1 MKFFPLVFISLL
13 DQNGF
18 VQMYM
23 DGKYQKNPRDIP
35 IHPTKI
41 SGVLWSS
48 KVFQICLKS
57 EASLFTPFHLFF
69 VAFKKIKFP
78 ASSDGYPPARWQ
90 KKLISLKVAPGR
102 STAALL
108 AITQVSHYFD
118 PTFFLVLLVL
128 SGDIL
133 AFFSFSEEVS
143 GSGPTAVGHFDP
155 LALSM
160 LLNFNIQ

>member
-1 MKFFPLVFISLL
+1 
-13 DQNGF
+13 
-18 VQMYM
+18 MYI

-41 SGVLWSS
+41 SGVLWSQIE
-48 KVFQICLKS
+48 VFQICLKS

-69 VAFKKIKFP
+69 VAFKKVKFP

-118 PTFFLVLLVL
+118 PTFFGPFGPFWWHSCIFFLFWRSVRFRSYCCRSFWSL
-128 SGDIL
+128 S
-133 AFFSFSEEVS
+133 SFHAIEFQYSIV
-143 GSGPTAVGHFDP
+143 
-155 LALSM
+155 
-160 LLNFNIQ
+160 